1 VFNFLESPKFLLG
14 RGKEAEAIEVLH
26 KIARFNRAPPPT
38 LTVDDFAEID
48 QTMSQTSDPT
58 STAPLNTRTT
68 AKKVVRE
75 SVQRIKHL
83 KGLFE
88 TKLAAFTFAVLAIAY
103 MGDFWSFN
111 LAGEWWCVD
120 CRIIKGD
127 HPCQS
132 FPLLTATGSFLPIIL
147 ARNNVSSGTQTVTD
161 TYRQY
166 IYIYLPG
173 ILGCIMA
180 MGAVNLPIV
189 GRKVSCPA
197 RCPSGVWIGAF
208 RLIDTLAPLVV
219 VARLWCGTARIV
231 HGDVYPGQDD
241 GWLRRSQRVGVH
253 HAERESV
260 VIGLSR
266 VLINRSAKPPPTS
279 CTSSQFFN
287 AVLYATTPELFP
299 AYVRGSA
306 CGLLSTIG
314 RLSGIVAP
322 FAGTFGPLRLRN
334 ISQRAN

>member
-1 VFNFLESPKFLLG
+1 VPRYRCATDLPACSTVASGAACCTVSSNIGWRACLIILGGICIIVFFLRALVFNFLESPKFLLG

-147 ARNNVSSGTQTVTD
+147 ARNNVSSGTQTVND

-189 GRKVSCPA
+189 GRKASCPA
-197 RCPSGVWIGAF
+197 RAHLDWRMSADRRTCSSCSGRSSLVRHCKDCPWRCIPRSGR
-208 RLIDTLAPLVV
+208 RLVT
-219 VARLWCGTARIV
+219 
-231 HGDVYPGQDD
+231 
-241 GWLRRSQRVGVH
+241 
-253 HAERESV
+253 SV
-260 VIGLSR
+260 STRGS
-266 VLINRSAKPPPTS
+266 TS
-279 CTSSQFFN
+279 C
-287 AVLYATTPELFP
+287 
-299 AYVRGSA
+299 
-306 CGLLSTIG
+306 
-314 RLSGIVAP
+314 
-322 FAGTFGPLRLRN
+322 
-334 ISQRAN
+334 RA